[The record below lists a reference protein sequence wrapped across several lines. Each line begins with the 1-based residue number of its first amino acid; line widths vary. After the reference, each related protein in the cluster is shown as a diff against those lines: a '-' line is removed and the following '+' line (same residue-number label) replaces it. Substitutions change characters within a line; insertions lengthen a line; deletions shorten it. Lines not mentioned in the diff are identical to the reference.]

1 MSLTDSSF
9 LGKGQ
14 YDAIII
20 PTAFNS
26 FEKQQGMTFLIQLLN
41 QTKLIYLVINNENGS
56 NTWLIPDFK
65 DFDFSFFNLPG
76 NKQKLILLL
85 RLYQC

>member
-9 LGKGQ
+9 LEKGQ

-41 QTKLIYLVINNENGS
+41 QTKLI
-56 NTWLIPDFK
+56 
-65 DFDFSFFNLPG
+65 
-76 NKQKLILLL
+76 LLL